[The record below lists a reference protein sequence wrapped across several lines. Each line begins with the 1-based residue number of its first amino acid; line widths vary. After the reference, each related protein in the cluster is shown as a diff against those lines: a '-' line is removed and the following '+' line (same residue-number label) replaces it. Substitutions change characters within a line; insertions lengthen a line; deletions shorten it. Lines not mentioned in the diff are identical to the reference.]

1 MTTRQNKTIDWNVW
15 HNPVINSIEAFD
27 IETAAKIAKD
37 YNLNWNPTEYDPVGT
52 QSLYSVLRETCEDLI
67 VKFNNDWKY
76 SIEEK
81 LEHNTYY
88 DDSGVLTEEI
98 NMYQQT
104 EDDDDDMIMPILKV
118 QLRKDTNDNEMWFSI
133 ELIVS
138 SQLF

>member
-27 IETAAKIAKD
+27 IETAAKVAKD
-37 YNLNWNPTEYDPVGT
+37 YRLNWNPTEYDPVGA

-67 VKFNNDWKY
+67 VKFDNDWKY
-76 SIEEK
+76 SQEEK

-88 DDSGVLTEEI
+88 DDSGVLTEEV

-104 EDDDDDMIMPILKV
+104 DDEEDGITPILKV
-118 QLRKDTNDNEMWFSI
+118 QLRKDIKNNEMWFSI
-133 ELIVS
+133 ELVMGH
-138 SQLF
+138 QLF

>member
-1 MTTRQNKTIDWNVW
+1 MTTRQNKTIDWNIW

-27 IETAAKIAKD
+27 IETAAKVAKD
-37 YNLNWNPTEYDPVGT
+37 YNLNWNPTEYDPVGV

-67 VKFNNDWKY
+67 VKFNNNWKY
-76 SIEEK
+76 SQEEK

-104 EDDDDDMIMPILKV
+104 DDDDMIMPILKV
-118 QLRKDTNDNEMWFSI
+118 QLRKDTENNEMWFSI
-133 ELIVS
+133 EFIVS